1 MNRILSM
8 AALLL
13 MFVACKADAHE
24 AMTAFYSKHKSDTH
38 IQQISIPRFLIQFC
52 ADDPDLKSALKYMKS
67 LRVFV
72 MDASTQQRKL
82 ISQDLKRA
90 LESDAYG
97 DVLEVSEADE
107 KIRILIREE
116 KDLIRNVIITIE
128 NDKELLVLQANT
140 KMTYDDL
147 HEMLG
152 KIQTDKSKSG
162 LHELVKKS
170 EG

>member
-24 AMTAFYSKHKSDTH
+24 AMTAFYSKHKSNTH
-38 IQQISIPRFLIQFC
+38 IQQISIPKFLIQFC

-72 MDASTQQRKL
+72 MDASTLQREL
-82 ISQDLKRA
+82 ISQDLKQA
-90 LESDAYG
+90 LEADAYG
-97 DVLEVSEADE
+97 DFLQLNEADE
-107 KIRILIREE
+107 TIRILIREE
-116 KDLIRNVIITIE
+116 KELIRNVIITIE

-140 KMTYDDL
+140 KMSYDDL
-147 HEMLG
+147 QKMLG
-152 KIQTDKSKSG
+152 NVQTENGKSG
-162 LHELVKKS
+162 LHDLVKKS

>member
-1 MNRILSM
+1 MNRIFTIVI
-8 AALLL
+8 LLL
-13 MFVACKADAHE
+13 MVTACKAGSHE
-24 AMTAFYSKHKSDTH
+24 AMTAFYTKHKSDTH

-67 LRVFV
+67 LRVFI

-82 ISQDLKRA
+82 ISQDLKNA
-90 LESDAYG
+90 LKSDAYG
-97 DVLEVSEADE
+97 DILEITEANE

-116 KDLIRNVIITIE
+116 MDLIKNVVITIE

-140 KMTYDDL
+140 KMTYDQL
-147 HEMLG
+147 SKMLENF
-152 KIQTDKSKSG
+152 QTDKDNSD
-162 LHELVKKS
+162 LHQLVKKS